1 MLFLLLALC
10 CLIILG
16 ASTFGVLA
24 PVSLPTAERT
34 AKINT
39 PCIPSMSEKQY
50 AAMPASGQA
59 SSQVGFFFE
68 NGADNPIILP
78 NNTADRFFAIPVTNE
93 LKIWLNLYY
102 KKAKCSLIS
111 LMYVGIPSLFLLFF
125 FVVKKVQRGF
135 FICKA

>member
-1 MLFLLLALC
+1 MLFLLLAFC

-24 PVSLPTAERT
+24 PVSIPTAERA
-34 AKINT
+34 AKIKT
-39 PCIPSMSEKQY
+39 PCIPGMSEKQY
-50 AAMPASGQA
+50 AAVPASGQA

-68 NGADNPIILP
+68 KAADNPIILR
-78 NNTADRFFAIPVTNE
+78 NNTADLFSAVPVTNE
-93 LKIWLNLYY
+93 LKTGLYLYY

-125 FVVKKVQRGF
+125 LCR
-135 FICKA
+135 